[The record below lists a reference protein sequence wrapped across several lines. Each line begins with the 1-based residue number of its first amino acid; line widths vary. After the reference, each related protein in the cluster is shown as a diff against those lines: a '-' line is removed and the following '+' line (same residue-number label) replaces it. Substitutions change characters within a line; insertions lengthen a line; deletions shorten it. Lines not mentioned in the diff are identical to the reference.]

1 MKTTERKS
9 VFIKHWYKA
18 NLSILVWIFFS
29 SLIYLFIY
37 CQQIINGKHYPPLS
51 DTKERAVSR
60 KESAS
65 LPNNN
70 LFKIN
75 KHETNL
81 QLQGMGFLHRHATY
95 HNVAVSTNRHIH
107 PQAYTEKRTLDSL
120 GTTNLSLFWEDNAET
135 HPTGPPCCP
144 MYGMW
149 WKKCMPTHWKY
160 RYIGNNWNLKKVSS
174 ASHKCSQY

>member
-1 MKTTERKS
+1 MDSIRNKMLKRHRKNRFYS
-9 VFIKHWYKA
+9 GLCLQKQ
-18 NLSILVWIFFS
+18 LLPT
-29 SLIYLFIY
+29 
-37 CQQIINGKHYPPLS
+37 INGKHYPPLS

-107 PQAYTEKRTLDSL
+107 PQAYTEKRTLHTLGGQQTFLCSGRAMRKLIQLGLHAAQCMECDERNACQHIGNTGIL
-120 GTTNLSLFWEDNAET
+120 GTTGTS
-135 HPTGPPCCP
+135 
-144 MYGMW
+144 
-149 WKKCMPTHWKY
+149 
-160 RYIGNNWNLKKVSS
+160 RR
-174 ASHKCSQY
+174 